1 MQERLYFDK
10 IMMQTSMWRKL
21 LIELL
26 ESGLQ
31 CKGAV
36 MITLLPITEM
46 RPNKWGA
53 GTIGKTHLSEQVD
66 GQAVKKAEST
76 AGDIVKMKL

>member
-1 MQERLYFDK
+1 MRMQERLYFDK

-36 MITLLPITEM
+36 MISEM